1 VTQGI
6 FGTLAWLFFIV
17 TALYFVGKL
26 LRVVPDQ
33 KSDQLIYL
41 YVVLGLVFFLAA
53 HVVYNPSVVLT
64 ALTFIFLGFFI
75 SLLVDA
81 KIIKLKKIQIDKS
94 PRTSFLYILVLVLI
108 LVCGIYVAYVQ
119 VSQYSSRVLFDRGT
133 VQFSEDGNV
142 EDAWNRI
149 QRAQFLFS
157 SDIYFRALTEL
168 GLLRINEIIQDK
180 TLSQDQAVSQFT
192 STLQNTIAMAQG
204 AISYDT
210 QSYVNR
216 ISLLS
221 TYKSLIPIGVEDA
234 QVQALRVLEDTEK
247 LTPKNPTLMLE
258 KARVY
263 ALSKNYDM
271 AIEEI
276 KKAIE
281 LKPNY
286 IDAVF
291 LLSQIQVEKG
301 QINEAI
307 QSIQSGIQVDPSNP
321 NLRFQLGLLYY
332 NQEKFNDA
340 SALFEDAIRYSP
352 AFANAQYFLGL
363 SYYKNNRTLDAISVF
378 ENLNSQ
384 IPNNSEIQLILNNM
398 KGGQD
403 PFYGAQPPLDTAPE
417 EREELPLEDS
427 EVEAVSE
434 NQ

>member
-1 VTQGI
+1 
-6 FGTLAWLFFIV
+6 
-17 TALYFVGKL
+17 
-26 LRVVPDQ
+26 
-33 KSDQLIYL
+33 
-41 YVVLGLVFFLAA
+41 
-53 HVVYNPSVVLT
+53 
-64 ALTFIFLGFFI
+64 
-75 SLLVDA
+75 
-81 KIIKLKKIQIDKS
+81 
-94 PRTSFLYILVLVLI
+94 
-108 LVCGIYVAYVQ
+108 
-119 VSQYSSRVLFDRGT
+119 
-133 VQFSEDGNV
+133 
-142 EDAWNRI
+142 
-149 QRAQFLFS
+149 
-157 SDIYFRALTEL
+157 
-168 GLLRINEIIQDK
+168 
-180 TLSQDQAVSQFT
+180 
-192 STLQNTIAMAQG
+192 
-204 AISYDT
+204 
-210 QSYVNR
+210 
-216 ISLLS
+216 
-221 TYKSLIPIGVEDA
+221 
-234 QVQALRVLEDTEK
+234 
-247 LTPKNPTLMLE
+247 
-258 KARVY
+258 
-263 ALSKNYDM
+263 M